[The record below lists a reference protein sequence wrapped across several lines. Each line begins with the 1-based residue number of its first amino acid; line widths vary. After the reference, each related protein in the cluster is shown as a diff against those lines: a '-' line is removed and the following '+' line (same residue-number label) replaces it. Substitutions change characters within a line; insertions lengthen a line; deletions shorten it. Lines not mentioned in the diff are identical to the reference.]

1 MPNRLSGERSP
12 YLQQHAH
19 NPVDWYPYGPE
30 AFARAVAED
39 KPVLIS
45 IGYSACHWCHV
56 MERESFEDERTA
68 RLMNDLLV
76 SIKVDREERPDVD
89 AVYMEAVQGLTGQG
103 GWPLNVFCTPQ
114 GEPFFG
120 GTYFPPEPR
129 HGMPSW
135 PQVVASIARAYHT
148 ERQQVLQ
155 NAEAVTEYVR
165 SAQQMP
171 QSHEL
176 LTPEMIATAYAGLES
191 QFDWTNGGF
200 GGAPKFPQPLGLE
213 FVLRQSGRRPG
224 ARDFAALSLQ
234 RMAAGGLYDH
244 LGGGFHRYSVDATW
258 TVPHFEKML
267 YDNALLASLYLHMF
281 QIAGEEEYRD
291 VATGTLDYLLRD
303 LRSPQGAFYSAQDAD
318 SEGEEG
324 RYYVWTPQELERVLG
339 PEDAQLIALRF
350 GVTARGNF
358 EGATVLTLAMP
369 VTEVARRVG
378 SPPEAVHAR
387 LVEAQRRLLIAR
399 DQRVRPPLDS
409 KVLVSWNALA
419 IRALAQAGRVLRR
432 SDYLDAAERAADFIL
447 TQMRPGGGLVR
458 SWQGEASRIPAF
470 LEDYSYLVEALVTL
484 AETTGSAGRLDTARA
499 LAEAMVTVFW
509 DDEQGAFF
517 DSQVGVVDLIVRP
530 RSFFDN
536 PIPSGNSAATFG
548 LLRLHALTGEDR
560 YLTWAMPAFR
570 SARGLMERAP
580 LAVSYLLSA
589 LDFYLEGATQVGIVG
604 DPADPKAQA
613 LADTVFRRYLPNAVV
628 AIGPSDSQPLLNGRG
643 LIEGSPAAYVCR
655 HFACDLPV
663 ADPESL
669 AAQLEGIR
677 AG

>member
-604 DPADPKAQA
+604 DPADPTAQA

>member
-1 MPNRLSGERSP
+1 MPNRLSSERSP

-103 GWPLNVFCTPQ
+103 GWPLNVFCTPR

-135 PQVVASIARAYHT
+135 PQVVASIARAYRV

-176 LTPEMIATAYAGLES
+176 LTPGVIATAYAGLES

-213 FVLRQSGRRPG
+213 FVLRQAGRRPG

-244 LGGGFHRYSVDATW
+244 LGGGFHRYSVDDTW

-267 YDNALLASLYLHMF
+267 YDNALLASLYLEGW
-281 QIAGEEEYRD
+281 Q
-291 VATGTLDYLLRD
+291 ATGAPHWRRVVEETLDYVIRD
-303 LRSPQGAFYSAQDAD
+303 LSSPEGGFYSAEDAD

-324 RYYVWTPQELERVLG
+324 RFYLWSAEEVASVL
-339 PEDAQLIALRF
+339 DADDAKIFSLRF
-350 GVTARGNF
+350 GVRRAGNF
-358 EGATVLTLAMP
+358 EGRTILTVDQSFEQVAAAVGTP
-369 VTEVARRVG
+369 VDMVRESLDRSIRRFREVR
-378 SPPEAVHAR
+378 E
-387 LVEAQRRLLIAR
+387 L
-399 DQRVRPPLDS
+399 RVRPGLDH
-409 KVLVSWNALA
+409 KVLTDWNALMLPPLCIA
-419 IRALAQAGRVLRR
+419 GVAFDRPDYLQAARRNARFLLERLRPNGRLLHVYARGEAAVPAFLDDHAFLIEGLL
-432 SDYLDAAERAADFIL
+432 SVFAVTGEAEWLDAAR
-447 TQMRPGGGLVR
+447 
-458 SWQGEASRIPAF
+458 
-470 LEDYSYLVEALVTL
+470 TL
-484 AETTGSAGRLDTARA
+484 AETLLGEFRDPRGGFFGTAREGE
-499 LAEAMVTVFW
+499 LP
-509 DDEQGAFF
+509 
-517 DSQVGVVDLIVRP
+517 VRP
-530 RSFFDN
+530 KPLFDN
-536 PIPSGNSAATFG
+536 VIPSGNSTGALA
-548 LLRLHALTGEDR
+548 LLRLARVTDDETFR
-560 YLTWAMPAFR
+560 R
-570 SARGLMERAP
+570 SALETIALVLPALGRHPTSFGQMLAALEFS
-580 LAVSYLLSA
+580 LAVPQ
-589 LDFYLEGATQVGIVG
+589 EIVIAG
-604 DPADPKAQA
+604 DPDDIGMRSLMQVAY
-613 LADTVFRRYLPNAVV
+613 THFLPNAIFAVALPHV
-628 AIGPSDSQPLLNGRG
+628 AIDESLPLLAGRG
-643 LIEGSPAAYVCR
+643 LLDGRPAAYVCR
-655 HFACDLPV
+655 NYACDLPV
-663 ADPESL
+663 SEPADL
-669 AAQLEGIR
+669 DALLEH
-677 AG
+677 

>member
-1 MPNRLSGERSP
+1 MPNRLSSERSP

-604 DPADPKAQA
+604 DPADPTAQA